1 MSESSTQSQSSW
13 LRWWPAFLGGF
24 CGPLL
29 GQLLTRWLPIHFAM
43 GLGFSIVWF
52 VVSLILSKKSPPKW
66 GLPPWLA
73 AIFAGSAGGLVVG
86 LLYFLF
92 P

>member
-1 MSESSTQSQSSW
+1 
-13 LRWWPAFLGGF
+13 
-24 CGPLL
+24 
-29 GQLLTRWLPIHFAM
+29 M

-73 AIFAGSAGGLVVG
+73 AIFAGVAGGLVVG